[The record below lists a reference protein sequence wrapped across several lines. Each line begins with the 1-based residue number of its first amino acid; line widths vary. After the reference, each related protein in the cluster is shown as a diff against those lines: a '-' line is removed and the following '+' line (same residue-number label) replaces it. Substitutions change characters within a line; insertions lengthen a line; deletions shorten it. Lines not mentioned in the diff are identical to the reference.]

1 MIAIIVN
8 KAALFSCFILGILL
22 GAALTVI
29 SIGNT
34 VDTLYYENK
43 ELQLQLESTTNELAE
58 VKSTLSKSKSIVV
71 TKITPEIKLEANGY
85 TPQEVERIKLTL
97 NKVIISHYKDLIGT
111 PLDSLKPALLPG
123 IIDGRIVNVEQKQ
136 FKLFVKT
143 MVLSET
149 LYLDVEIEENR
160 LPPSL

>member
-8 KAALFSCFILGILL
+8 KAALLSCFILGLLL
-22 GAALTVI
+22 GAALTVV

-34 VDTLYYENK
+34 IDTLYYENK
-43 ELQLQLESTTNELAE
+43 ELELQLESTTSELAE

-71 TKITPEIKLEANGY
+71 TKITPEIKLETNGY
-85 TPQEVERIKLTL
+85 TTQEVERIKLAL
-97 NKVIISHYKDLIGT
+97 NREIVSHYKNLIGT
-111 PLDSLKPALLPG
+111 PLNSLDPSLLPG

-149 LYLDVEIEENR
+149 LHLNVEIEENR